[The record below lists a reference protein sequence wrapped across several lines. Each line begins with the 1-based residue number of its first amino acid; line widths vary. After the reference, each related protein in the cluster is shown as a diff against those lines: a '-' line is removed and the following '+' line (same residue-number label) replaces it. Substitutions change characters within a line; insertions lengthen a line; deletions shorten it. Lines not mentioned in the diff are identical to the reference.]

1 VNEGSDPPNRS
12 RSSRPSSVPAS
23 SGQPPLVLEGIAG
36 SPGMAIGAAV
46 VVDTGKPGV
55 VRRHVPKHVAHDEM
69 KRFDRAVTMA
79 AQGLREVNERVRT
92 TAPRAESSILEAYVA
107 MIEDETLREDIE
119 RRVKIDRQCV
129 EWAVDAAIGEMA
141 RQLKSGGDPYLAER
155 SHDLEFIGDLLLRTL
170 TGRQR
175 SLSVPDLGEPA
186 IVVAHD
192 LSPAET
198 AGLSRDRVLAMVT
211 EIGTRTSH
219 TAILA
224 RSLEIPAV
232 VGVTGILSHVGAGD
246 RLIVDGQRGRV
257 VINPTPEMIEAAQAR
272 AERHRVLAQ
281 GLREQSARPATTKCG
296 VPISLR
302 ANIEL
307 PSEAEIALSEGA
319 QGIGLYRTEFL
330 YVNRAL
336 PPSEE
341 EQYQTYKS
349 VLERVGPLP
358 VTLRTF
364 DIGGDKFSSAF
375 PAPPE
380 MNPALGLRAVRLGL
394 ARPDIFLEQLRA
406 MVRASAHGQLMIM
419 VPMIAAVQEL
429 RAVRG
434 LLDRA
439 VKEVDKAG
447 QSRAEKI
454 PLGVMVEVPA
464 AAIMADELAREAE
477 FLSIGTN
484 DLIQYTLAVDR
495 TSRELA
501 YLASPY
507 DPALL
512 RLIRGVIEAGRRHR
526 RPVTVCG
533 AMASD
538 PLPALLLIGMGLR
551 ELSMESSALPEV
563 KEAISRVSL
572 AEAEAAARQAL
583 EAVTTDDVA
592 AGMAAAFHAR
602 LSDLLGNDDLPSGT
616 SH

>member
-1 VNEGSDPPNRS
+1 VSEGSDPPNR
-12 RSSRPSSVPAS
+12 RSSRPSAPPAS
-23 SGQPPLVLEGIAG
+23 SSQPAIVLDGIAG
-36 SPGMAIGAAV
+36 SPGMAIGPAV
-46 VVDTGKPGV
+46 VIDIGRPGV

-69 KRFDRAVTMA
+69 KRFDRAVKLA
-79 AQGLREVNERVRT
+79 AQNLREVNERVLA

-107 MIEDETLREDIE
+107 MVEDETLREDIE
-119 RRVKIDRQCV
+119 RRVKIDRQCI
-129 EWAVDAAIGEMA
+129 EWAVDAAVGEMA
-141 RQLKSGGDPYLAER
+141 RQLKAGGDPYLAER
-155 SHDLEFIGDLLLRTL
+155 SHDLEFIGDSLQRAL

-198 AGLSRDRVLAMVT
+198 AGLSRERVLAMVT

-232 VGVTGILSHVGAGD
+232 VGVSGILSHVGAGD
-246 RLIVDGQRGRV
+246 RLIVDGMRGRV
-257 VINPTPEMIEAAQAR
+257 VIAPSAEMVDAAQVR
-272 AERHRVLAQ
+272 AERHRVLAR

-296 VPISLR
+296 IPINLC

-307 PSEAEIALSEGA
+307 PSEAEIALAEGA

-349 VLERVGPLP
+349 VVERVGPLP

-406 MVRASAHGQLMIM
+406 MVRASAHGPLKIM

-429 RAVRG
+429 RAVRR

-439 VKEVDKAG
+439 LAEVDQAG
-447 QSRAEKI
+447 HRRAEKV
-454 PLGVMVEVPA
+454 PLGIMIEVPA
-464 AAIMADELAREAE
+464 AAIMADELAKDAE

-484 DLIQYTLAVDR
+484 DLVQYSLAVDR

-507 DPALL
+507 DPAIL
-512 RLIRGVIEAGRRHR
+512 RLIRGVIEAGRRHQ
-526 RPVTVCG
+526 RPVAVCG

-538 PLPALLLIGMGLR
+538 PLPCLLLIGMGLR

-563 KEAISRVSL
+563 KEAISRVTL
-572 AEAEAAARQAL
+572 AEAEAAARHAL
-583 EAVTTDDVA
+583 EGVTTDDV
-592 AGMAAAFHAR
+592 MAAMVSAFQSKV
-602 LSDLLGNDDLPSGT
+602 SDLLGTDELPSA
-616 SH
+616 

>member
-1 VNEGSDPPNRS
+1 MSEGSDPPNRP
-12 RSSRPSSVPAS
+12 RSSRPSAPPAS
-23 SGQPPLVLEGIAG
+23 TGQPAMVLDGIAG
-36 SPGMAIGAAV
+36 SPGMAIGPAV
-46 VVDTGKPGV
+46 VIDTGRPGV
-55 VRRHVPKHVAHDEM
+55 VRRHVPKHVVHDEM
-69 KRFDRAVTMA
+69 KRFDRAVKLA
-79 AQGLREVNERVRT
+79 AQSLREVNERVLA

-107 MIEDETLREDIE
+107 MVEDETLREDIE
-119 RRVKIDRQCV
+119 RRVKIDRQCI
-129 EWAVDAAIGEMA
+129 EWAVDAAVSEMA
-141 RQLKSGGDPYLAER
+141 RQLKAGGDPYLAER
-155 SHDLEFIGDLLLRTL
+155 SHDLEFIGDSLQRAL

-232 VGVTGILSHVGAGD
+232 VGVSGILGHVGAGD
-246 RLIVDGQRGRV
+246 RLIVDGMRGRV
-257 VINPTPEMIEAAQAR
+257 VIAPSPEMIDAAQLR
-272 AERHRVLAQ
+272 AERHRVLARE
-281 GLREQSARPATTKCG
+281 LREQSARPATTNCG

-307 PSEAEIALSEGA
+307 PSEAEIALAEGA

-349 VLERVGPLP
+349 VVERVGPLP

-375 PAPPE
+375 QAPPE

-406 MVRASAHGQLMIM
+406 MVRASAHGKLMIM

-429 RAVRG
+429 RAVRR

-439 VKEVDKAG
+439 LSEVDQAG
-447 QSRAEKI
+447 HRRAEKV
-454 PLGVMVEVPA
+454 PLGIMIEVPA
-464 AAIMADELAREAE
+464 AAIMAEELAKEAE

-484 DLIQYTLAVDR
+484 DLVQYSLAVDR

-507 DPALL
+507 DPAIL
-512 RLIRGVIEAGRRHR
+512 RLIRGVVEAGRRHQ
-526 RPVTVCG
+526 RPVAVCG

-563 KEAISRVSL
+563 KEAISRVTL
-572 AEAEAAARQAL
+572 AEAEAAARSAL
-583 EAVTTDDVA
+583 EGVTTDDV
-592 AGMAAAFHAR
+592 MAAMVSAFQAKV
-602 LSDLLGNDDLPSGT
+602 SDLLGSDELPSA
-616 SH
+616 